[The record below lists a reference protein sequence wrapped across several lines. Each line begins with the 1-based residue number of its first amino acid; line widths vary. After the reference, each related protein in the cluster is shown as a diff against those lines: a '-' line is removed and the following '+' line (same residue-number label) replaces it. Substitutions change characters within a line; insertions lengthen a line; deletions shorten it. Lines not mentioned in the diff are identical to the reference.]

1 MVAAVAWAVIRTATS
16 ANQRN
21 PTCPS
26 TQLQIGVSPCRC
38 LPVAWASRANWAI
51 QWAKLQGP
59 AALHDCLAP
68 VGLALI
74 GSPGT
79 PGDHLVSPE
88 ALGTRS
94 VSNHGPGA
102 PGKSDPR

>member
-1 MVAAVAWAVIRTATS
+1 MAAVGWAVICSATS

-26 TQLQIGVSPCRC
+26 TQLQIGVSPCHC
-38 LPVAWASRANWAI
+38 PPVAWASRASRAI
-51 QWAKLQGP
+51 QWATLQGP

-79 PGDHLVSPE
+79 PGDRLFPPE

-94 VSNHGPGA
+94 VSNHAPGA